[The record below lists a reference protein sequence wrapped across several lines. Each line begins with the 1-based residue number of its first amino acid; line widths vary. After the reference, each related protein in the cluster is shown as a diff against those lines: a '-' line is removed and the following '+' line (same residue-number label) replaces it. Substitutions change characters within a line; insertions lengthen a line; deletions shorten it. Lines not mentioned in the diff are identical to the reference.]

1 MENLDKTDVET
12 FKTSSI
18 KCNAIHEEHDLDVNV
33 HETAEK
39 DITRNDNDESDFIIS
54 QTIAIAR
61 KDRQQIKQ
69 LVCVFWFE

>member
-1 MENLDKTDVET
+1 MSKHSKQVLSNRPT
-12 FKTSSI
+12 
-18 KCNAIHEEHDLDVNV
+18 CRPNAIHEEHDLDVDV